1 MHAEPITDSTMPD
14 RSADLSVDNGFV
26 QELDAWGRR
35 ELNRLGD
42 SGAHPSPP
50 AAMLA
55 EVRRAGAART
65 IVHGVAIAIAF
76 LGLVFLL
83 AVMLR
88 SAMNAAPDPVVPRPA
103 PPPAPVHGD
112 HPHGLNDHHAMP
124 THHALLSENAG
135 RPVQHLSL
143 PEPRGGAGAAHQPIP
158 TMTTRTG
165 L

>member
-1 MHAEPITDSTMPD
+1 MPAEPITEPTMPD
-14 RSADLSVDNGFV
+14 LSADQSIDKGFV

-42 SGAHPSPP
+42 SGAHAAPP
-50 AAMLA
+50 EAMLA
-55 EVRRAGAART
+55 EVRRSGAART
-65 IVHGVAIAIAF
+65 IARGVVIAIAF
-76 LGLVFLL
+76 LALVCLL

-88 SAMNAAPDPVVPRPA
+88 SAMDVAPDPVAPRPA
-103 PPPAPVHGD
+103 PPPVPLHGD
-112 HPHGLNDHHAMP
+112 HPHGLNDHHTMP
-124 THHALLSENAG
+124 THQALLSENAG